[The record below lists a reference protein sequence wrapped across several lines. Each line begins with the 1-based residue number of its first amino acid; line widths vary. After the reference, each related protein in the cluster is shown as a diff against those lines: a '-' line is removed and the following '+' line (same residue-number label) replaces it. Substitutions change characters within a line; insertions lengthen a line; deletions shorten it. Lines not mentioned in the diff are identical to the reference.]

1 MTYKLNS
8 EAKAFSYT
16 REELFTTITNIVEH
30 SSSAEA
36 RALAIFTVFEDYLTN
51 FCESDNN
58 GGYCV
63 YEQQSTDFTDF
74 VRSKLGIGDY
84 DSVDVNEV
92 LK

>member
-1 MTYKLNS
+1 MTNKLNS
-8 EAKAFSYT
+8 EAKEFSYT

-74 VRSKLGIGDY
+74 VRFKLGISDY
-84 DSVDVNEV
+84 DAVDIDEV

>member
-1 MTYKLNS
+1 MTYKLDP
-8 EAKAFSYT
+8 EKKAFSYT
-16 REELFTTITNIVEH
+16 REELFTTITNIVSH

-84 DSVDVNEV
+84 DAVDVNEV

>member
-1 MTYKLNS
+1 MTYKLDP
-8 EAKAFSYT
+8 EKKAFSYT
-16 REELFTTITNIVEH
+16 REELFTTITNIVSH

-51 FCESDNN
+51 YVQSDNN

-63 YEQQSTDFTDF
+63 YECDAMDFTEF
-74 VRSKLGIGDY
+74 VRSKLCIDAY
-84 DSVDVNEV
+84 DAVDVNEV